1 MRRQKEVKTGPVR
14 GKRVGLKSAVGLGL
28 AFSMV
33 SAAGAAGASH
43 YFRVRGGGEGRAV
56 VACNGGVSQLS
67 HVLDENASIFPGDP
81 ETTIDY
87 QSFFYQDDDG
97 NDVFSY
103 RIEALGVATHTG
115 THFDAPGHFIEG
127 GRTVDQMDASEFIW
141 PAYIIDVRERME
153 DDGPNFQLTKQ
164 DIKEYEWENGKIK
177 KGSMVIIR
185 TGLAEAFGTGT
196 LDGGDG
202 YFAEAPGF
210 SGDAVQWLVDRRDA
224 GGIGSDSFGPDATED
239 EDFNATYTIL
249 ANDRVAMPGLTNLDS
264 MNVKG
269 DVIIASPVRLENGS
283 GYQVNPIAC
292 HGS

>member
-1 MRRQKEVKTGPVR
+1 MKRQDEAKTGSAR
-14 GKRVGLKSAVGLGL
+14 GKRIGLKSAVGLGL

-43 YFRVRGGGEGRAV
+43 YFRVRGGGQGRAV

-67 HVLDENASIFPGDP
+67 HVLNEDASIFPGDP
-81 ETTIDY
+81 ETTIEL
-87 QSFFYQDDDG
+87 FATIADDG
-97 NDVFSY
+97 YLVEDLS
-103 RIEALGVATHTG
+103 LATHTG

-141 PAYIIDVRERME
+141 PGYIIDVRDRME
-153 DDGPNFQLTKQ
+153 EEGPNFQLTKQ

-185 TGLAEAFGTGT
+185 TGLDEAYGTE
-196 LDGGDG
+196 G
-202 YFAEAPGF
+202 YFADAPGF
-210 SGDAVQWLVDRRDA
+210 SGDAVQWLVDRRNV
-224 GGIGSDSFGPDATED
+224 GGIGSDTFGPDATED
-239 EDFNATYTIL
+239 EDFLATYTIL
-249 ANDRVAMPGLTNLDS
+249 LNDRVAMPGLTNLDS

-269 DVIIASPVRLENGS
+269 DVIIASPIRLENGS

-292 HGS
+292 HGR